1 MKKYVL
7 DTSALMTYLE
17 AEDGF
22 DRVEAILAAE
32 EVIVPFISLMELYYI
47 SLQEQ
52 GQVVADQRYA
62 AFRRYPVFWQFD
74 EQTTLT
80 AARLKATNRISLADS
95 MIAAIAI
102 RQEAVLVHKD
112 PEYEELAGQVE
123 MEALPYKSHD

>member
-7 DTSALMTYLE
+7 DTSALMAYLE
-17 AEDGF
+17 AEEGS
-22 DRVEAILAAE
+22 DRVEDVLTAE
-32 EVIVPFISLMELYYI
+32 EVILPFISLMKLYYI

-52 GQVVADQRYA
+52 GQTVADERYA

-80 AARLKATNRISLADS
+80 AARLKAANWISFADS

-102 RQEAVLVHKD
+102 QQGAILVHKD
-112 PEYEELAGQVE
+112 PEYDELAGQVE
-123 MEALPYKSHD
+123 MEALPYKT

>member
-7 DTSALMTYLE
+7 DTSALMAYLE
-17 AEDGF
+17 AEEGS
-22 DRVEAILAAE
+22 DRVEDVLTAE
-32 EVIVPFISLMELYYI
+32 EVILPFISLMKLYYI

-52 GQVVADQRYA
+52 GQTVADERYA

-80 AARLKATNRISLADS
+80 AARLKAANRISFADS

-102 RQEAVLVHKD
+102 QQGAILVHKD
-112 PEYEELAGQVE
+112 PEYDELAGQVE
-123 MEALPYKSHD
+123 MEALPYKT